1 MLPTQIGVTL
11 FSLTNEFYS
20 RQYNLEQL
28 LARVAALGMG
38 PGLEVVGFQSFRAFP
53 GVSDAD
59 AARFREA
66 LARHDLKPSCLAI
79 NSDSFI
85 RRDRPM
91 TDDEAVAYHE
101 PQIRAAAKLGFPV
114 VRMQF
119 TAPPAVFERLLP
131 LLEALNIKAG
141 PEVHSPM
148 TVNSPLMHAYR
159 ERFARLGSPLLGFI
173 PDFGSCAT
181 RPPPGFIASFKANG
195 VPQSLLNLLEEV
207 WQSPGDT
214 QTKREEFVRRAS
226 ATGALPAVFGPLT
239 VLFSIVCPQDP
250 RAWLEIM
257 PQILHVHGKFYE
269 FDAAGRE
276 TSIPYEQLLA
286 VFVEGGYRGYIS
298 SEYEGTMFSTAGGFE
313 MVQRHQ
319 ALCRRIIAAAPAA
332 P

>member
-1 MLPTQIGVTL
+1 MQASQIGVTL

-20 RQYNLEQL
+20 REFNLDQL
-28 LARVAALGMG
+28 LAKVAELGMG
-38 PGLEVVGFQSFRAFP
+38 PGVEVVGFQSFRGFP
-53 GVSDAD
+53 QVSDAD
-59 AARFREA
+59 AARFLA
-66 LARHDLKPSCLAI
+66 AMARHGLKQTCLAI

-114 VRMQF
+114 VRMQL
-119 TAPPAVFERLLP
+119 TAPPEVYARLLP
-131 LLEALNIKAG
+131 LLESLNIKAG

-159 ERFARLGSPLLGFI
+159 ERFAKLGSPMLGFI
-173 PDFGSCAT
+173 PDFGSCAV
-181 RPPPGFIASFKANG
+181 RPPPGFIAAFRANG
-195 VPQSLLNLLEEV
+195 VPQTLLTLLEEV

-226 ATGALPAVFGPLT
+226 VSGASSAVFGPLT

-257 PQILHVHGKFYE
+257 PQIIHVHGKFYE
-269 FDAAGRE
+269 FDADGRE
-276 TSIPYEQLLA
+276 TSIPYEQLLQ
-286 VFVEGGYRGYIS
+286 VFMQGGYKGFIS
-298 SEYEGTMFSTAGGFE
+298 SEYEGTMFSTASGME

-319 ALCRRIIAAAPAA
+319 ALCRGIISALPA
-332 P
+332 